1 VPPCI
6 GCLPTMTAKNVSD
19 APLRDLGA
27 WSLAP
32 LEGARP
38 GCYLTA
44 AGPFVGPA
52 GVPVSCAP
60 CASRHRP

>member
-1 VPPCI
+1 
-6 GCLPTMTAKNVSD
+6 MTAKNFSD

-27 WSLAP
+27 WSRVP
-32 LEGARP
+32 PR

-52 GVPVSCAP
+52 GFP
-60 CASRHRP
+60 